1 MKSSFLAEIF
11 KPFCMFLKCSE
22 TLSRKSKVLLIST
35 NDLNFGQK
43 SLVYRTFG
51 FANFT
56 LLQSAVLL
64 CSSGDRAI
72 LLPPL
77 RLVTAAPGAAQVVV
91 G

>member
-56 LLQSAVLL
+56 LLQWRMLASPEEHR
-64 CSSGDRAI
+64 S
-72 LLPPL
+72 
-77 RLVTAAPGAAQVVV
+77 TAAIRPQDLL
-91 G
+91 